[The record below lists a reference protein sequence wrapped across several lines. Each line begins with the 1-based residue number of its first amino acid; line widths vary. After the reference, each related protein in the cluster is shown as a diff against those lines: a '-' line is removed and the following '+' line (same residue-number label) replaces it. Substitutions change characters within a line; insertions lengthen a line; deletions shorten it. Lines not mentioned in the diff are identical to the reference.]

1 METNAFQECIVCAWR
16 AVCAKRFQKRAGVA
30 RFCEDFSED
39 KTLRPQ
45 KTAETASKSFF
56 EEN

>member
-1 METNAFQECIVCAWR
+1 METSAFQECLVCAWR
-16 AVCAKRFQKRAGVA
+16 AVCAKRFHKRAGA
-30 RFCEDFSED
+30 GRFCEDFSED

-45 KTAETASKSFF
+45 NSDKTASKSFF